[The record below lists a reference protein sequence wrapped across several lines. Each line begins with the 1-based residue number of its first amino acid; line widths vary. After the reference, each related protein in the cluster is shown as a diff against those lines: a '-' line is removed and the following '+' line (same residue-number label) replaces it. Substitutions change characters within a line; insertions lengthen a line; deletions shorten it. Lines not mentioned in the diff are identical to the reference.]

1 MFIIRIVVLTSIPFT
16 EVTPK
21 MILTQVLV
29 KLVVVKITLI
39 TKFTTRVSLVGF
51 VIRVANSAVSCQVR
65 PRVGF
70 QFKAELLQI
79 FHTEITI
86 EHFVFPL
93 HVITETAK

>member
-29 KLVVVKITLI
+29 KLVIVKITLI

-51 VIRVANSAVSCQVR
+51 VIRVTNSAVSCQIR
-65 PRVGF
+65 TRVGF

-79 FHTEITI
+79 FYTEITI
-86 EHFVFPL
+86 ELFMFPL